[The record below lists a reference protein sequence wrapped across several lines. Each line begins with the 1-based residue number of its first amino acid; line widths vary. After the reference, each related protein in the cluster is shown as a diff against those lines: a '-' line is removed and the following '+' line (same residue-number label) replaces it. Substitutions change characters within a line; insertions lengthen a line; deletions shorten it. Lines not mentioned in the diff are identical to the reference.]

1 MVIRT
6 LGGEDFD
13 QRIMQVTFLE
23 EFKKKKKTGLNAQ
36 TDKRA
41 LQKLRREAE
50 RANAHPLPHSIRH
63 RIEIESSFFEGGHD
77 LMETLTRERASSN

>member
-23 EFKKKKKTGLNAQ
+23 VFKKKKKKTGLNAQ

-50 RANAHPLPHSIRH
+50 PGQCAPSSTQHQAPH
-63 RIEIESSFFEGGHD
+63 
-77 LMETLTRERASSN
+77 